1 MLRYISTRFLQ
12 SILLVVIVLTITFF
26 LLHLAPGDPMS
37 RYYHPDISP
46 ETIDSIRERLGLDRP
61 AAEQYV
67 RWMGSF
73 IRGDFGVSLRYNR
86 PVAEL
91 IAEAVPN
98 TLRLTATALL
108 LYIIVGAALGILSA
122 VRRYSLFD
130 KVNTIAALFV
140 YSIPS
145 FWLALMLILLF
156 SLKTGLLPSSHMESI
171 GAGELGGVALFWDRL
186 KHLVLPAFV
195 LGVASAA
202 GMARYVRGS
211 MLDVLREDYIRT
223 ARAKGLPEGKVFLKH
238 ALKNAAIPVV
248 TIIGLSIPFLLGG
261 SVVIEKIFSWPGMG
275 RLMVDAIY
283 SRDYPVVLAV
293 NCIVAAMV
301 IAGNLAADIGYA
313 VLDPRIT
320 LTGGGRRRT

>member
-1 MLRYISTRFLQ
+1 MRRFLVRRILQ
-12 SILLVVIVLTITFF
+12 SVLLVVIVLTITFF

-46 ETIDSIRERLGLDRP
+46 ETIAEIRERLGLDRP
-61 AAEQYV
+61 VLEQYL

-73 IRGDFGVSLRYNR
+73 IMGDFGVSLRFNR
-86 PVAEL
+86 PVSEL
-91 IAEAVPN
+91 LAGTIPN
-98 TLRLTATALL
+98 TLRLTVASLL
-108 LYIIVGAALGILSA
+108 LYILVGGALGILSA
-122 VRRYSLFD
+122 VRRRSIFD
-130 KVNTIAALFV
+130 RVSTIAALFV

-156 SLKTGLLPSSHMESI
+156 SLKAGILPSSHMESL
-171 GAGELGGVALFWDRL
+171 GAGELGGAVLLWDRL
-186 KHLVLPAFV
+186 RHLVLPAFV

-202 GMARYVRGS
+202 GMARYMRGS

-223 ARAKGLPEGKVFLKH
+223 ARAKGLPEGRVYLKH

-261 SVVIEKIFSWPGMG
+261 SVVVEKIFSWPGMG

-293 NCIVAAMV
+293 NFIVAVMV
-301 IAGNLAADIGYA
+301 IVGNLIADIGYA
-313 VLDPRIT
+313 LLDPRIT
-320 LTGGGRRRT
+320 YPRGGRGR